1 MENIFFQQS
10 FEKLIGKDIEK
21 AQKIIL
27 ELRSL
32 ENLNAWQVLKE
43 ILQESRE
50 KLLENFKNSNTEK
63 IEDFYA
69 YKQSLIAIDFLLSLP
84 SELINQIE
92 LYLTFLTKEG

>member
-69 YKQSLIAIDFLLSLP
+69 YKQSLTAIDFLLSLP

>member
-1 MENIFFQQS
+1 MENLFFQQS

-50 KLLENFKNSNTEK
+50 KLLENFKNSNIEK